1 MGKLTKVEISFLGWL
16 RDQGGKCALNWNDE
30 FSKYYR
36 LVNAGFIDVQLPDRF
51 NPAVVTFK
59 LTESG
64 QEILRA
70 VERTQPAPD
79 RGVEHGRSGSEL
91 LFCPGLFRP

>member
-1 MGKLTKVEISFLGWL
+1 MSLMFG
-16 RDQGGKCALNWNDE
+16 A
-30 FSKYYR
+30 
-36 LVNAGFIDVQLPDRF
+36 VNVGYIEVHLPDRF

-70 VERTQPAPD
+70 VERTQPVRKSRKA
-79 RGVEHGRSGSEL
+79 
-91 LFCPGLFRP
+91 RPHIVSRP

>member
-1 MGKLTKVEISFLGWL
+1 MGKLTEVEISFLEWL
-16 RDQGGKCALNWNDE
+16 RDQGGKYALNGNDE

-36 LVNAGFIDVQLPDRF
+36 LVNAGFIEVQLPDRF

-64 QEILRA
+64 QEFLKA
-70 VERTQPAPD
+70 VERTQPLRESRKA
-79 RGVEHGRSGSEL
+79 
-91 LFCPGLFRP
+91 RPAIVLRP